1 MKPSG
6 GIMKFFN
13 FERVLSAEDVKE
25 VAVQLTTMNK
35 MLDRLIDENREL
47 KREIGNVKNRI
58 DQKVIEELDTVQRRY
73 LTMLEGKLIQFD
85 QEAAKLKADKEIEYH
100 RLHGYF
106 YSGGRP

>member
-1 MKPSG
+1 MR
-6 GIMKFFN
+6 KFFN
-13 FERVLSAEDVKE
+13 FEKKLSEEDVRE

-35 MLDRLIDENREL
+35 LLDRLIEENREL
-47 KREIGNVKNRI
+47 KREIGNVKTRI
-58 DQKVIEELDTVQRRY
+58 DQNVYEALDTVQRRY

-85 QEAAKLKADKEIEYH
+85 EEARKLKTDKEVEYQ

>member
-1 MKPSG
+1 
-6 GIMKFFN
+6 MKFFN
-13 FERVLSAEDVKE
+13 YERVLSAEDVKE
-25 VAVQLTTMNK
+25 VAVQLTTMNRL
-35 MLDRLIDENREL
+35 LDRLIEENMEL

-58 DQKVIEELDTVQRRY
+58 DQKVHEELDTVQRRY

-106 YSGGRP
+106 YSGRRP

>member
-1 MKPSG
+1 
-6 GIMKFFN
+6 MKFFN